1 MEESRCIT
9 TAAKVNDQMVAL
21 SRSRTVALAALFG
34 SVVFIS
40 KVLLPSP
47 FDKTLVV
54 VQAIFLGLGAI
65 MLPPLGAT
73 LVALSGG
80 LLTAAWRAPM
90 AVYTVSFAVI
100 YGLLVDFL
108 CRLLKVQS
116 GEGEI
121 SRSRL
126 VAAVTA
132 STVLVGMASYYT
144 TVFAFQLLPRNL
156 TLELAILVAG
166 TLSGLAGGYLA
177 AVLWQKSIRHIVRS
191 PSNRSRAAAQR

>member
-1 MEESRCIT
+1 
-9 TAAKVNDQMVAL
+9 MVAL

-47 FDKTLVV
+47 FDKALVI
-54 VQAIFLGLGAI
+54 VQAVFLGLGAI

-90 AVYTVSFAVI
+90 ALYTVSFAVI
-100 YGLLVDFL
+100 YGLLVDCL

-116 GEGEI
+116 EEGEI
-121 SRSRL
+121 SRTRL

-132 STVLVGMASYYT
+132 STALVGMASYYT
-144 TVFAFQLLPRNL
+144 TAIAFQLLPRNL
-156 TLELAILVAG
+156 MLELSILVVG

-177 AVLWQKSIRHIVRS
+177 AILWEKSIRHIVRP
-191 PSNRSRAAAQR
+191 PSNRV

>member
-1 MEESRCIT
+1 M
-9 TAAKVNDQMVAL
+9 
-21 SRSRTVALAALFG
+21 ALAALFG

-47 FDKTLVV
+47 FDKALVV

-73 LVALSGG
+73 FVALSGG

-90 AVYTVSFAVI
+90 AVYTLSFAVI

-108 CRLLKVQS
+108 CRLLKVRS
-116 GEGEI
+116 KNGEI

-126 VAAVTA
+126 VVAVTA
-132 STVLVGMASYYT
+132 STALVGMASYYT

-156 TLELAILVAG
+156 MFELGMLAAG

-177 AVLWQKSIRHIVRS
+177 AMLWQKSLRHIVTS
-191 PSNRSRAAAQR
+191 PSDRVSSRPQR

>member
-1 MEESRCIT
+1 
-9 TAAKVNDQMVAL
+9 MVGL
-21 SRSRTVALAALFG
+21 SRSRTAALAALFG

-47 FDKTLVV
+47 FDKALVV

-73 LVALSGG
+73 FVALSGG
-80 LLTAAWRAPM
+80 LLTAAWRSPM

-100 YGLLVDFL
+100 YGLLVDSF
-108 CRLLKVQS
+108 CSLLKVRS
-116 GEGEI
+116 RDGEI
-121 SRSRL
+121 SRNRL
-126 VAAVTA
+126 VAAVTV
-132 STVLVGMASYYT
+132 STALVGMASYYT

-177 AVLWQKSIRHIVRS
+177 AVLWQKSVRHIVRP
-191 PSNRSRAAAQR
+191 PSNRVRAAAQR